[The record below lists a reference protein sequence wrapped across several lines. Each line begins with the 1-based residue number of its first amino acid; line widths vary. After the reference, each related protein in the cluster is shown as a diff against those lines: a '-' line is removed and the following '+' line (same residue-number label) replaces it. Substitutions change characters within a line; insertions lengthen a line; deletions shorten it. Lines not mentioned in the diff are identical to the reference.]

1 MRRAFVAYLGLALTG
16 IGLVG
21 CGRFSFEAREPWRRQ
36 AEEAC
41 LAAKHVQP
49 TEYMSFSKEID
60 GPGTCGITWPIRT
73 TAFAGGSVGLT
84 SRQTLGCPII
94 PSIDTWLMQTVQPA
108 AQLYFGQRVVDLRA
122 GSYNC
127 RSRNNRY
134 GAKVSEH
141 GYGNALDVMAFRL
154 ADGREVTV
162 KGGWRGAQEEQDF
175 LREVFVGAC
184 TYFTT
189 VLGPGSDMFHY
200 DHFHLDLARHDPQ
213 QRRHVCR
220 PTIKFEPRIG
230 SGGAVA
236 ALPSRPSQA
245 ATSPRTAEP
254 GEFDEEQDPYAA
266 PGARRASVT
275 RTGSIARALAGRAPT
290 SAYMS
295 AKPAAAPARM
305 LPPRPPARKP
315 APR

>member
-1 MRRAFVAYLGLALTG
+1 MGLALTG

-21 CGRFSFEAREPWRRQ
+21 CGRFSFETREPWRRQ

-49 TEYMSFSKEID
+49 TEYMSFGKEID

-73 TAFAGGSVGLT
+73 TAFAGGSVGLN

-127 RSRNNRY
+127 RPRNHRY
-134 GAKVSEH
+134 GAKMSEH

-162 KGGWRGAQEEQDF
+162 KGGWRGSPEEQGF

-184 TYFTT
+184 NYFTT

-200 DHFHLDLARHDPQ
+200 DHFHVDLARHDPQ
-213 QRRHVCR
+213 QRRRVCR
-220 PTIKFEPRIG
+220 PAIKFEPRIG
-230 SGGAVA
+230 SGANVA
-236 ALPSRPSQA
+236 SAAPSRPAASVAAQA
-245 ATSPRTAEP
+245 GSREP
-254 GEFDEEQDPYAA
+254 DDVEDGEDPYAA
-266 PGARRASVT
+266 SPRSGAAA
-275 RTGSIARALAGRAPT
+275 RTGSIAPSRNAPP

-295 AKPAAAPARM
+295 GRPRGQTPRTL
-305 LPPRPPARKP
+305 LPKPPARP
-315 APR
+315 TTR

>member
-1 MRRAFVAYLGLALTG
+1 MRRAYVAFVGLALTG

-21 CGRFSFEAREPWRRQ
+21 CGRFSFETREPWRRQ

-41 LAAKHVQP
+41 LAAKHVEP
-49 TEYMSFSKEID
+49 SAYMSFSKEID

-84 SRQTLGCPII
+84 SRQILGCPII

-154 ADGREVTV
+154 ADGREVTI

-184 TYFTT
+184 SYFTT

-213 QRRHVCR
+213 QRRRVCR
-220 PTIKFEPRIG
+220 PVIKFEPRIG
-230 SGGAVA
+230 AGGNIASAAPARIAPPRAAPGSSG
-236 ALPSRPSQA
+236 
-245 ATSPRTAEP
+245 EP
-254 GEFDEEQDPYAA
+254 EDGEEPYAA
-266 PGARRASVT
+266 ASRDGGPAS
-275 RTGSIARALAGRAPT
+275 RTGSIARPGRAPA
-290 SAYMS
+290 SDYMS
-295 AKPAAAPARM
+295 AG
-305 LPPRPPARKP
+305 PRN
-315 APR
+315 APRRTLLPKPPVAKQTSR

>member
-1 MRRAFVAYLGLALTG
+1 MRRACVAFLGFAL
-16 IGLVG
+16 IVAGLVG
-21 CGRFSFEAREPWRRQ
+21 CGRFSFETREPWRRQ

-41 LAAKHVQP
+41 LQAKHVTP
-49 TEYMSFSKEID
+49 TAYMSFTDEID

-84 SRQTLGCPII
+84 SRQTLACPII
-94 PSIDTWLMQTVQPA
+94 PSIDVWLAKTVQPA

-127 RSRNNRY
+127 RPRNHRS
-134 GAKVSEH
+134 GAKMSEH

-162 KGGWRGAQEEQDF
+162 KGGWRGEQAEQDF
-175 LREVFVGAC
+175 LREIFVGAC
-184 TYFTT
+184 SYFTT

-220 PTIKFEPRIG
+220 PVIKFEPRVG
-230 SGGAVA
+230 LDALANRTLRA
-236 ALPSRPSQA
+236 APDS
-245 ATSPRTAEP
+245 ED
-254 GEFDEEQDPYAA
+254 GEGPYAA
-266 PGARRASVT
+266 SERGPAS
-275 RTGSIARALAGRAPT
+275 RTGSITRTPKAGSPL
-290 SAYMS
+290 SDYMS
-295 AKPAAAPARM
+295 ANGLGERRRPA
-305 LPPRPPARKP
+305 PPARP
-315 APR
+315 AAR